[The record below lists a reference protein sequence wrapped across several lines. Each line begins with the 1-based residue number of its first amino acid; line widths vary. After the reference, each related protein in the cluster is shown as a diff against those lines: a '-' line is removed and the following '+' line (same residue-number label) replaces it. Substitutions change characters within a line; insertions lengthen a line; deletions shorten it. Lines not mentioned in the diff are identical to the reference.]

1 MLPGYL
7 REFSM
12 ITSAAEAFKM
22 SMDEVEEKFTLTQ
35 LFIMSTIQS
44 IQFEHD
50 KKERHGGRGSGRVLN
65 RAANPQEQNKKAWKY
80 L

>member
-1 MLPGYL
+1 
-7 REFSM
+7 M

-22 SMDEVEEKFTLTQ
+22 SMDDVEEKFTLSQ
-35 LFIMSTIQS
+35 LFIMSTIQN

-50 KKERHGGRGSGRVLN
+50 KKKMGSGRVLN
-65 RAANPQEQNKKAWKY
+65 RAADPAEQNKKAWRF